1 MCVLTRVSINVFKI
15 KQNFNAKDQKNDHL
29 KNLSPLVMPLSKL
42 CRNDVFPKAK
52 KKDGA
57 EFETL
62 KRDSTLRLEEITD
75 FQLSIFLDPSYSE
88 DEKR

>member
-1 MCVLTRVSINVFKI
+1 MIYFL
-15 KQNFNAKDQKNDHL
+15 
-29 KNLSPLVMPLSKL
+29 
-42 CRNDVFPKAK
+42 KAK

-62 KRDSTLRLEEITD
+62 KRDSTLRLEEIRD